1 MATAVELNWV
11 DLDTDREV
19 AIGSINPGES
29 LTLDSHAG
37 HKFVAA
43 GQVFVLADNMD
54 LRITGADVGARD
66 EL

>member
-1 MATAVELNWV
+1 M

-19 AIGSINPGES
+19 TIGSIEPGES
-29 LTLDSHAG
+29 LTLDSSHAG
-37 HKFVAA
+37 HKFEAA
-43 GQVFVLADNMD
+43 GQVFVLADNME